1 MSLAKGFR
9 IRLSLAPTIFAGIWT
24 ENLVQEK
31 AVSHNV
37 GILMYS
43 ENNRNRKLRFME
55 LVQRCLPFK
64 WHKYWSCGN
73 KEFDLL
79 MILQDI
85 DNLDLDVQ
93 DRLLLTLLARIW
105 AGKEDSLGEI
115 KEAVQ
120 VLDEEQR
127 KILADWMEE
136 EQHCELSF
144 SHAPACAC
152 CSEQF

>member
-1 MSLAKGFR
+1 
-9 IRLSLAPTIFAGIWT
+9 
-24 ENLVQEK
+24 
-31 AVSHNV
+31 
-37 GILMYS
+37 MYS
-43 ENNRNRKLRFME
+43 ENNKSRKLRFME
-55 LVQRCLPFK
+55 LMQGCLPFK
-64 WHKYWSCGN
+64 WQKYWSCGT

-105 AGKEDSLGEI
+105 TGKEDALGEI
-115 KEAVQ
+115 KEAVN

-127 KILADWMEE
+127 KILADWMVEE
-136 EQHCELSF
+136 EHCELSF
-144 SHAPACAC
+144 PRAPACAC

>member
-1 MSLAKGFR
+1 
-9 IRLSLAPTIFAGIWT
+9 
-24 ENLVQEK
+24 
-31 AVSHNV
+31 
-37 GILMYS
+37 
-43 ENNRNRKLRFME
+43 ME
-55 LVQRCLPFK
+55 LMQGCLPFK
-64 WHKYWSCGN
+64 WQKYWSCGT

-105 AGKEDSLGEI
+105 TGKEDALGEI
-115 KEAVQ
+115 KEAVN

-127 KILADWMEE
+127 KILADWMVEE
-136 EQHCELSF
+136 EHCELSF
-144 SHAPACAC
+144 PRAPACAC

>member
-1 MSLAKGFR
+1 
-9 IRLSLAPTIFAGIWT
+9 
-24 ENLVQEK
+24 
-31 AVSHNV
+31 
-37 GILMYS
+37 MYS

-55 LVQRCLPFK
+55 LMQRCLPFK
-64 WHKYWSCGN
+64 WQNYWSCGT

-85 DNLDLDVQ
+85 DNLDLDLQ

-105 AGKEDSLGEI
+105 TGKEDSLGEI

-127 KILADWMEE
+127 MILTDWMEE
-136 EQHCELSF
+136 EHHCELSF

>member
-1 MSLAKGFR
+1 MG
-9 IRLSLAPTIFAGIWT
+9 
-24 ENLVQEK
+24 
-31 AVSHNV
+31 
-37 GILMYS
+37 LM
-43 ENNRNRKLRFME
+43 
-55 LVQRCLPFK
+55 QRCLPFK
-64 WHKYWSCGN
+64 WQKYWSCGI

-105 AGKEDSLGEI
+105 TGKENALGEI
-115 KEAVQ
+115 KEAVN

-136 EQHCELSF
+136 ELHCELSF

>member
-1 MSLAKGFR
+1 
-9 IRLSLAPTIFAGIWT
+9 
-24 ENLVQEK
+24 
-31 AVSHNV
+31 
-37 GILMYS
+37 MYS

-55 LVQRCLPFK
+55 LMQRCLPFK
-64 WHKYWSCGN
+64 WQKYWSCGT

-105 AGKEDSLGEI
+105 TGKEDALEEI

-127 KILADWMEE
+127 MILADWMLG
-136 EQHCELSF
+136 EQHNDLSF
-144 SHAPACAC
+144 CHAPSCVC